1 MNFETI
7 VKSINSL
14 PPLSDAILE
23 IQELLNEQDD
33 VNVKELV
40 TLMESDALLAANIL
54 KLTNSPLY
62 GFSRTISSITQSV
75 TLLGLSQINSF
86 IINYAVEEH
95 IKANTEV
102 YRLSNEKFNDMCY
115 MQSIMVRQW
124 YSKIDI
130 KEAEFLSSIALIME
144 SGKLI
149 LAQEITNSSY
159 EKDFQIGLVKC
170 KNIER
175 YEDDLIGTTS
185 YRLSALLFEHWK
197 LDPLYFKILE
207 SLDSDSDDD
216 DVDEDIKIY
225 VKIINIIRTAINVK
239 EFLTK
244 QSVLKA
250 CKLLK
255 EANLEVEPFV
265 KEAIKIKKSYISR
278 LKERQ
283 DKK

>member
-86 IINYAVEEH
+86 IISYAVEEH

-102 YRLSNEKFNDMCY
+102 YKLSNEKFNDMCY
-115 MQSIMVRQW
+115 MQSTMVRQW

-130 KEAEFLSSIALIME
+130 KDAEFLSSIALIME

-159 EKDFQIGLVKC
+159 ERDFQIGLVKC
-170 KNIER
+170 KNIEQ

-207 SLDSDSDDD
+207 SLDSDDE
-216 DVDEDIKIY
+216 VDEDIEIY

-265 KEAIKIKKSYISR
+265 KEAIKIKKSYVSR

>member
-86 IINYAVEEH
+86 IISYAVEEH

-102 YRLSNEKFNDMCY
+102 YKLSNEKFNDMCY
-115 MQSIMVRQW
+115 MQSTMVRQW

-130 KEAEFLSSIALIME
+130 KDAEFLSSIALIME

-159 EKDFQIGLVKC
+159 ERDFQIGLVKC
-170 KNIER
+170 KNIEQ

-185 YRLSALLFEHWK
+185 YRLSALLFEHWQ
-197 LDPLYFKILE
+197 LDPWYFILLE
-207 SLDSDSDDD
+207 SLDN
-216 DVDEDIKIY
+216 DECELNENIKIY

-265 KEAIKIKKSYISR
+265 KEAIKIKKSYVSR